1 MSEDYAA
8 LAARI
13 QKLEDIEAIRNLR
26 MEYHRCVNEGDL
38 SVVDQIYTEDAHVEF
53 EGVGKA
59 KGRKEGGA
67 LVAHLA
73 SGLSFIKQ
81 FITNHIV
88 HVNGD
93 EAEGVSYLDARY
105 VFGGE
110 AVIASCKYVEKYRRT
125 SEGWRISYMNAVTY
139 FTVPFDKGW
148 ANPEGPK
155 IKVPL
160 PEFAEPA

>member
-1 MSEDYAA
+1 MSDDFAA
-8 LAARI
+8 LAARVR
-13 QKLEDIEAIRNLR
+13 KLEDIEAIRALR

-38 SVVDQIYTEDAHVEF
+38 AVVGDIYTEDAHVEF

-59 KGRKEGGA
+59 TGREAGGK

-73 SGLSFIKQ
+73 KGLSFIKQ

-88 HVNGD
+88 EVHGD

-105 VFGGE
+105 VYGGT
-110 AVIASCKYVEKYRRT
+110 AVIASAKYVEKYRRT
-125 SEGWRISYMNAVTY
+125 PEGWKISYMNAVTY

-148 ANPEGPK
+148 ANPGGPE
-155 IKVPL
+155 IQVPL
-160 PEFAEPA
+160 PEGAEPA

>member
-1 MSEDYAA
+1 MSEDFAA
-8 LAARI
+8 LAARV

-38 SVVDQIYTEDAHVEF
+38 AVVGDIYTEDAHVEF

-59 KGRKEGGA
+59 RGREEGGK

-73 SGLSFIKQ
+73 RGLSFIKQ

-110 AVIASCKYVEKYRRT
+110 AVIASAKYVEKYRRT
-125 SEGWRISYMNAVTY
+125 AEGWKISYMNAVTY

-148 ANPEGPK
+148 ADPQGPQ

-160 PEFAEPA
+160 PGHAEPA